1 MAQKYRVEPPLARR
15 QRVVSVG
22 PGENPAS
29 EWVHL
34 GRLAEIGPPKEVH
47 FDCSREHVL
56 AIVGKRGSGKS
67 FSLGSFVEGLATRE
81 AVTPINHISKTRSAL
96 LFDTLNIFQWMTSS
110 VESAE
115 SSSRHV
121 ADQARQLK
129 QWGLG
134 PVELDV
140 DLWVPAGYEGR
151 VVADARPYRIRTSDM
166 EVADWAALLGIDAV
180 QDVMGQLL
188 SQVMEKVTQRGWRRA
203 DGSPVAADANYDIDD
218 LVECLEEDADLT
230 NDYARETV
238 RALRQR
244 FSSYASSPLFGPV
257 GTSLVELLRPG
268 RLSILLLSGIPD
280 DVRSVVIFLTIRRLL
295 FTRAQASEAAKTLEL
310 GLGDQ
315 DGDRGRLEEILQASP
330 PKTWVFIDEAQN
342 VFPSQGRTSASD
354 ILLRFVRE
362 GRNFGLSLGFTTQQP
377 SAIDARIMAQVDT
390 LVSHTLTV
398 QRDLQNV
405 LGNLKSRA
413 PDRIQLKGAALTLA
427 DSVRQ
432 LDVGQAF
439 VSSTDADRGFFMD
452 VRPRTS
458 IHGGFEG

>member
-1 MAQKYRVEPPLARR
+1 MGQKYRVEPPLARR
-15 QRVVSVG
+15 QRVVHVG
-22 PGENPAS
+22 PTDTQAA

-34 GRLAEIGPPKEVH
+34 GRLAEIGPPKEVRL
-47 FDCSREHVL
+47 DCSMEHVL

-67 FSLGSFVEGLATRE
+67 FTLGSFVEGLATRE
-81 AVTPINHISKTRSAL
+81 PITPINHMTKARSAL
-96 LFDTLNIFQWMTSS
+96 LFDTLNIFQWMTSP
-110 VESAE
+110 VGNAE

-140 DLWVPAGYEGR
+140 DLWVPAGYEER
-151 VVADARPYRIRTSDM
+151 VVANATPYRLRTSDM
-166 EVADWAALLGIDAV
+166 EVADWAALLGVDAV
-180 QDVMGQLL
+180 QDIMGQLL

-203 DGSPVAADANYDIDD
+203 DGSPVAANPAYRIDD
-218 LVECLEEDADLT
+218 VVECLAEDAELAD
-230 NDYARETV
+230 DYARETI

-244 FSSYASSPLFGPV
+244 FSSYAASPLFGPE
-257 GTSLVELLRPG
+257 GTSLVDLLKPG

-280 DVRSVVIFLTIRRLL
+280 DIRLVVIFLTIRKLL
-295 FTRAQASEAAKTLEL
+295 FARAQASEAAKTLEL
-310 GLGDQ
+310 GLGE
-315 DGDRGRLEEILQASP
+315 DGDRGRLDEILQQSP

-342 VFPSQGRTSASD
+342 VFPSQGRTAATD

-413 PDRIQLKGAALTLA
+413 PDRIQLRGAALSLA

-432 LDVGQAF
+432 LDIGQAF